1 MLLPL
6 SLCALAVHQETAA
19 EPPAAPPLTPQLVVR
34 VPDVP
39 AAWRALQ
46 DSPWA
51 RLLQDEAILAVLR
64 EQWGEPDLTLQ
75 SLWSNGVEQG
85 RVGED
90 LLGALELLAGLRSA
104 TIGIAVRPG
113 SIDAPRNEWQPAEM
127 LLGGQVALV
136 LDVDDEGSIPRW
148 RAALDGYFG
157 RPDVRARLGEAG
169 TAWTVEG
176 TRAVLRVGDLS
187 RVLPIDA
194 LVTDG
199 STGAP
204 GGEASRLPDATGG
217 VLADVWVAP
226 FHELHLFES
235 APFGIALARLL
246 GLLVGP
252 QAGFVAGSGRMR
264 VSISNGMVAIDE
276 VRELLPPES
285 GDFLGR
291 TPVAREAIGLAHPEA
306 WLATIASVDRDA
318 LEAALE
324 ESFGEATSSE
334 FVGLVGDSLAI
345 SVPPIRGI
353 AQIPPVFV
361 TARHTD
367 PDAMTRV
374 VARMAERAIAV
385 SGGAAVLERRE
396 YRGSEFFT
404 FEAAP
409 EIVPPEMQMIA
420 NLLRPTIA
428 VTEDRIV
435 VTTAPVAMKKE
446 VRRLRKDDA
455 THIGLAG
462 ITAPEGATSLSFVDW
477 GSAALSAN
485 SMLMSIARMSGA
497 IDEEDDAGAS
507 LAGLPWPDLIRR
519 HFPSGFRWSVAADG
533 VRITRS
539 EASMDALDAMLVVAG
554 GAIFM
559 MFDKAVAEVELAQ
572 TQLALVEG
580 AVQDYL
586 LEHLKCPP
594 TLEAA
599 YPGSAP
605 PLDPW
610 GRPFVYQPL
619 EGFEFEVRSA
629 GPNGIDEGG
638 EGDDITRDG

>member
-75 SLWSNGVEQG
+75 SLWSNGAEQG
-85 RVGED
+85 RVGEE

-246 GLLVGP
+246 GLLVGLCLVVM
-252 QAGFVAGSGRMR
+252 AAVALAPDLFDAHRLLALTYLRDDASREALPHLER
-264 VSISNGMVAIDE
+264 AHELAPRDWQ
-276 VRELLPPES
+276 VRAWLGIALGETGEARRAYAYLL
-285 GDFLGR
+285 GA
-291 TPVAREAIGLAHPEA
+291 ARERPEALPLASTAIGLALRFDA
-306 WLATIASVDRDA
+306 RRAAIDLLRLRLAV
-318 LEAALE
+318 E
-324 ESFGEATSSE
+324 
-334 FVGLVGDSLAI
+334 
-345 SVPPIRGI
+345 PIRGARAFRLQLAWLLAT
-353 AQIPPVFV
+353 AQEDALRDGEEAVRVLATLP
-361 TARHTD
+361 AE
-367 PDAMTRV
+367 PDLLGVLA
-374 VARMAERAIAV
+374 AAQAEAGRFDEALQAIDAAIEASS
-385 SGGAAVLERRE
+385 SGRPDLRRQRQSYVERR
-396 YRGSEFFT
+396 
-404 FEAAP
+404 
-409 EIVPPEMQMIA
+409 
-420 NLLRPTIA
+420 
-428 VTEDRIV
+428 
-435 VTTAPVAMKKE
+435 
-446 VRRLRKDDA
+446 
-455 THIGLAG
+455 
-462 ITAPEGATSLSFVDW
+462 
-477 GSAALSAN
+477 
-485 SMLMSIARMSGA
+485 
-497 IDEEDDAGAS
+497 
-507 LAGLPWPDLIRR
+507 PWR
-519 HFPSGFRWSVAADG
+519 
-533 VRITRS
+533 
-539 EASMDALDAMLVVAG
+539 E
-554 GAIFM
+554 
-559 MFDKAVAEVELAQ
+559 
-572 TQLALVEG
+572 
-580 AVQDYL
+580 
-586 LEHLKCPP
+586 
-594 TLEAA
+594 
-599 YPGSAP
+599 
-605 PLDPW
+605 
-610 GRPFVYQPL
+610 
-619 EGFEFEVRSA
+619 
-629 GPNGIDEGG
+629 
-638 EGDDITRDG
+638 

>member
-1 MLLPL
+1 MYVNGTLVMED
-6 SLCALAVHQETAA
+6 SVSITTERSFNQET
-19 EPPAAPPLTPQLVVR
+19 
-34 VPDVP
+34 
-39 AAWRALQ
+39 
-46 DSPWA
+46 
-51 RLLQDEAILAVLR
+51 
-64 EQWGEPDLTLQ
+64 
-75 SLWSNGVEQG
+75 
-85 RVGED
+85 
-90 LLGALELLAGLRSA
+90 
-104 TIGIAVRPG
+104 
-113 SIDAPRNEWQPAEM
+113 
-127 LLGGQVALV
+127 
-136 LDVDDEGSIPRW
+136 
-148 RAALDGYFG
+148 
-157 RPDVRARLGEAG
+157 
-169 TAWTVEG
+169 
-176 TRAVLRVGDLS
+176 
-187 RVLPIDA
+187 
-194 LVTDG
+194 
-199 STGAP
+199 
-204 GGEASRLPDATGG
+204 
-217 VLADVWVAP
+217 
-226 FHELHLFES
+226 
-235 APFGIALARLL
+235 
-246 GLLVGP
+246 
-252 QAGFVAGSGRMR
+252 
-264 VSISNGMVAIDE
+264 
-276 VRELLPPES
+276 
-285 GDFLGR
+285 
-291 TPVAREAIGLAHPEA
+291 
-306 WLATIASVDRDA
+306 
-318 LEAALE
+318 
-324 ESFGEATSSE
+324 
-334 FVGLVGDSLAI
+334 
-345 SVPPIRGI
+345 
-353 AQIPPVFV
+353 
-361 TARHTD
+361 
-367 PDAMTRV
+367 
-374 VARMAERAIAV
+374 
-385 SGGAAVLERRE
+385 
-396 YRGSEFFT
+396 FT

-409 EIVPPEMQMIA
+409 EIVPPEMQIIA

-462 ITAPEGATSLSFVDW
+462 ITAPEGAPSLSFVDW
-477 GSAALSAN
+477 GSAALSAH
-485 SMLMSIARMSGA
+485 SMLVSIARMSGA
-497 IDEEDDAGAS
+497 IAEEDGAGAS

-638 EGDDITRDG
+638 EGDDDDRGAHDAVPPLMARHAASGVTSAATARAVPSAASINGYSAPSCWLQ